1 MEQKNEET
9 KTKTRIRKVLKYKDL
24 IQRSEKEIEK
34 EDLLYN
40 VEQAELNVRGTI
52 SKTKKALSKAK
63 KELSVL
69 LRETPFDYKAY
80 SDLEEDIEAYK
91 RGIEKAEL
99 FLKKMF

>member
-1 MEQKNEET
+1 MEEKKEVVKRT
-9 KTKTRIRKVLKYKDL
+9 RKVLKYKDL

-40 VEQAELNVRGTI
+40 VEQAELNVRGSI
-52 SKTKKALSKAK
+52 SKTKKELSKAK
-63 KELSVL
+63 KSLNAL
-69 LRETPFDYKAY
+69 LRETPFDYKVY
-80 SDLEEDIEAYK
+80 SDLEEDISAYE